1 LRNIY
6 EQIDRSRRKSIA
18 VIVFFIIFVTFSVW
32 GISQA
37 MDGSGVEAI
46 IALLFTLIV
55 TLFTY
60 FQGDRVALALAQA
73 HPVRREE
80 EFNLYTVTENLSIAA
95 QIPTPKIYLCE
106 DRSLNAFAT
115 GRDPD
120 HASICITRGLLEKL
134 DRNELAGVIGHE
146 MSHIKNY
153 DTRLFAIV
161 AILIGSLAI
170 LSRFFLHSRRWRG
183 SRKEETGNLFLLLGL
198 ILAILSPVISQLIK
212 LAISRKR
219 EYFADSGSVMLT
231 RQPSGLIG
239 ALEKISQ
246 NDRPLKTANNA
257 MAHFYIANPFKTNG
271 HIHGLAK
278 LFNTHPPI
286 EERIRELKEMV

>member
-1 LRNIY
+1 ML
-6 EQIDRSRRKSIA
+6 S
-18 VIVFFIIFVTFSVW
+18 
-32 GISQA
+32 
-37 MDGSGVEAI
+37 
-46 IALLFTLIV
+46 
-55 TLFTY
+55 
-60 FQGDRVALALAQA
+60 
-73 HPVRREE
+73 H
-80 EFNLYTVTENLSIAA
+80 LYTVVENLSIAA

-106 DRSLNAFAT
+106 DSALNAFAT

-134 DRNELAGVIGHE
+134 NRNELAGVIGHE

-153 DTRLFAIV
+153 DTRLFIIV

-170 LSRFFLHSRRWRG
+170 LSRFFLRSRRWGNNQREKTG
-183 SRKEETGNLFLLLGL
+183 SFFLLFGL
-198 ILAILSPVISQLIK
+198 IIAILSPIISQLIK

-219 EYFADSGSVMLT
+219 EYLADSGSAMLT

-246 NDRPLKTANNA
+246 NTQPLRTANNA

-271 HIHGLAK
+271 HVRGLAK

-286 EERIRELKEMV
+286 EERIKELRKMI